1 MFKAGHKQA
10 FDESIANGRRYMHK
24 LVEKYKVNQL
34 DYLTV
39 CDLARKV
46 FKCFDLNADANLNKH
61 ETKLWLE
68 AFSAEMNTLT
78 TNFNLSQFRAWFSKI
93 DEDGSGTMSL
103 SEMTRAICEFL
114 KIEEP
119 KV

>member
-1 MFKAGHKQA
+1 M
-10 FDESIANGRRYMHK
+10 
-24 LVEKYKVNQL
+24 NQL

-78 TNFNLSQFRAWFSKI
+78 TNFNLAQFRAWFSKI

-103 SEMTRAICEFL
+103 SEMTHAICEFL